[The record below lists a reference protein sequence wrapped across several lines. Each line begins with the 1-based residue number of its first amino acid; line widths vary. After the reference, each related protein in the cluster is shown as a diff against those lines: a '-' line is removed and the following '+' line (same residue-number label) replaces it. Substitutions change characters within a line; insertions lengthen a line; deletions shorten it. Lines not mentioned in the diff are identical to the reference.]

1 MPTICIDPGSYNC
14 RNVGDFAMLQ
24 VAVARWKAMWPSAS
38 IDILTDAPDALAA
51 LGANVRP
58 LSVQARS
65 SWLQAHL
72 LGRFHRL
79 LPSAAAAPLEAAE
92 RRLKMATARPLERTL
107 TLKHRLTGKDAES
120 LTPLLRSLRRADV
133 VMLTGAGIMTDAFF
147 QSVSAI
153 LDTFEIAIRRPPQY
167 RPITAIF
174 GQGFGPLDNPVL
186 RHKAAAVLPHI
197 DLIAIRERRASLPL
211 LLELGVRP
219 EQITVTGDDAIELA
233 YERRKPEFERGI
245 GVNVRVAYYANTDRS
260 VLSLVRDALQAA
272 AGRYEAPLLPVPIS
286 LQEGGIDAAA
296 IRELLAGHT
305 GRTDS
310 GASLQ
315 APAEVIDQVGRCRVV
330 VTGSYH
336 GAVFALA
343 QGIPAIALV
352 RSKYYENKFLGLADQ
367 FGGGLELLHMD
378 AVDFRQQ
385 LDGALERAW
394 STAEHVRPMLLEAAA
409 RQIALSRSAH
419 SQVAERAMA
428 KLRHAPAIPFQAP
441 EGWHQ
446 QPALDPRD
454 ARPDH
459 L

>member
-38 IDILTDAPDALAA
+38 IDIVTDAPDALAP
-51 LGANVRP
+51 LGSNVTP
-58 LSVQARS
+58 LSVKARS
-65 SWLQAHL
+65 SWLQAHV
-72 LGRFHRL
+72 LGRFHSL
-79 LPSAAAAPLEAAE
+79 LPSAAAASVEAME
-92 RRLKMATARPLERTL
+92 RRLKMETARPLERAL
-107 TLKHRLTGKDAES
+107 TLKHRLIGEDAES
-120 LTPLLRSLRRADV
+120 VSRLLRSLRRADV

-147 QSVSAI
+147 QSASAI
-153 LDTFEIAIRRPPQY
+153 LDTLEIAIRRPLQR
-167 RPITAIF
+167 RPVTAIF

-186 RHKAAAVLPHI
+186 RRKAAAVLPHI

-219 EQITVTGDDAIELA
+219 ERIIVTGDDAIELA

-245 GVNVRVAYYANTDRS
+245 GINVRVAYYANTDRS
-260 VLSLVRDALQAA
+260 VLSLVGDALQAA
-272 AGRYEAPLLPVPIS
+272 AGRYEAPLVPVPIS
-286 LQEGGIDAAA
+286 LQQGGIDAAA
-296 IRELLAGHT
+296 IQELLGGHAH
-305 GRTDS
+305 RTDS
-310 GASLQ
+310 GASLKT
-315 APAEVIDQVGRCRVV
+315 PAEVIDQVGRCRVV

-352 RSKYYENKFLGLADQ
+352 RSTYYENKFAGLADQ
-367 FGGGLELLHMD
+367 FGGGLELVHMD
-378 AVDFRQQ
+378 APAFRQQ
-385 LDGALERAW
+385 LDAALARAW
-394 STAEHVRPMLLEAAA
+394 STAERVRPMLLEAAA

-419 SQVAERAMA
+419 SHVAERAMA
-428 KLRHAPAIPFQAP
+428 RQRHAPAIRFQAP

-446 QPALDPRD
+446 QPPLDPRD

>member
-1 MPTICIDPGSYNC
+1 MPTIFIDPGSYNC

-24 VAVARWKAMWPSAS
+24 VAVARWTAMWPSAS
-38 IDILTDAPDALAA
+38 IDILTAAPEALAV
-51 LGANVRP
+51 LGGNVRP
-58 LSVQARS
+58 LSVEARS
-65 SWLQAHL
+65 SWLQAHV

-79 LPSAAAAPLEAAE
+79 LPSAAAASLEAGE
-92 RRLKMATARPLERTL
+92 RRLKMGTARPLERAL
-107 TLKHRLTGKDAES
+107 TFKRRLTGEDAEGLS
-120 LTPLLRSLRRADV
+120 RLLRSLRRADV

-147 QSVSAI
+147 QNASAI

-174 GQGFGPLDNPVL
+174 GQGFGPLADPVL
-186 RHKAAAVLPHI
+186 RRKAAAVLPHI

-211 LLELGVRP
+211 LLDLGVRP
-219 EQITVTGDDAIELA
+219 EQIIVTGDEAIELA
-233 YERRKPEFERGI
+233 YERRKPDFARGI

-260 VLSLVRDALQAA
+260 VLGVVRDSLHAA
-272 AGRYEAPLLPVPIS
+272 ARRDGAPLVPVPIS
-286 LQEGGIDAAA
+286 LQAGGIDAAA

-305 GRTDS
+305 DGTDG
-310 GASLQ
+310 GASLR
-315 APAEVIDQVGRCRVV
+315 APADVIDQVGRCRVV

-343 QGIPAIALV
+343 QGIPAIALA
-352 RSKYYENKFLGLADQ
+352 RSEYYDNKFLGLADQ
-367 FGGGLELLHMD
+367 FGGGLERVRMD

-409 RQIALSRSAH
+409 RQIALSRTAH
-419 SQVAERAMA
+419 RSVFERALA
-428 KLRHAPAIPFQAP
+428 KLRHALPHVSP
-441 EGWHQ
+441 HQ
-446 QPALDPRD
+446 PSTLESPVG
-454 ARPDH
+454 PCH